1 MYNKVLHFVNNR
13 SEIEQLDLFGLQEAL
28 EKKFGCRSIEFK
40 VRKRM
45 VPNGVADIVARTRPG
60 HSIMVSTMEL
70 IESYAEKW
78 IREHPL
84 S

>member
-1 MYNKVLHFVNNR
+1 MYYKILHFVNDR
-13 SEIEQLDLFGLQEAL
+13 SEIDRLDLFGLQEAL
-28 EKKFGCRSIEFK
+28 EKKFGCRSLEFK

-70 IESYAEKW
+70 IESYAAKW
-78 IREHPL
+78 IEKH
-84 S
+84 SA